1 MKKWYKEAY
10 FNSNAWIL
18 DNFEKLNISSDETL
32 FLLLINFCKQ
42 NRKTVTYEYLST
54 KLNKK
59 TKEID
64 SLIASLVSKHYLK
77 LGTNT
82 KGLIFDIDSL
92 FEFDTNKYEI
102 VENKDLYDTISDI
115 FNKPLTPSELQK
127 VNDLVNEYSEK
138 KFLEA
143 VRIAEAYKK
152 LKLSYIE
159 GILRNE
165 KK

>member
-10 FNSNAWIL
+10 FNPTAWIL
-18 DNFEKLNISSDETL
+18 DNFDKLNISNDETL
-32 FLLLINFCKQ
+32 FFLLIIFCKQ
-42 NRKTVTYEYLST
+42 NKKTVTYELLTS
-54 KLNKK
+54 KLNKT

-64 SLIASLVSKHYLK
+64 NLIAGLVAKHYLK
-77 LGTNT
+77 LSTNA
-82 KGLIFDIDSL
+82 KGLVFDIDSL
-92 FEFDTNKYEI
+92 FEFDPEKYEV
-102 VENKDLYDTISDI
+102 VENNDLYDSLADI

-127 VNDLVNEYSEK
+127 VNDLVNEYGEK

-159 GILRNE
+159 GILRNG
-165 KK
+165 K